1 MNKENES
8 IIQALESRLQNA
20 MLNSNVDELNEL
32 LADDVIF
39 TNHVGHLMTK
49 WDDLNMHKFGILKI
63 KKIELNR
70 VQFEN
75 HSFEDIPEKLTDKG
89 LQAFCHSDE
98 NSRSQ
103 SGRGLINFF
112 ARDFDND
119 NYLTLNSLNPHE

>member
-32 LADDVIF
+32 LADDLIF

-63 KKIELNR
+63 KKIELANLNIKLLNGVALVNTEAR
-70 VQFEN
+70 IRGIFNNQTSEN
-75 HSFEDIPEKLTDKG
+75 KFRFSRIWSKNSNNMWQVVMAHST
-89 LQAFCHSDE
+89 
-98 NSRSQ
+98 
-103 SGRGLINFF
+103 LI
-112 ARDFDND
+112 
-119 NYLTLNSLNPHE
+119 T

>member
-32 LADDVIF
+32 LADDLIF

-63 KKIELNR
+63 KKIELANLNIKLLNGVALVNTEAIIR
-70 VQFEN
+70 GIFNNQTSEN
-75 HSFEDIPEKLTDKG
+75 KFRFSRIWSKNSNNMWQVIMAHST
-89 LQAFCHSDE
+89 
-98 NSRSQ
+98 
-103 SGRGLINFF
+103 LI
-112 ARDFDND
+112 
-119 NYLTLNSLNPHE
+119 T

>member
-32 LADDVIF
+32 LADDLIF

-63 KKIELNR
+63 KKIELANLNIKLLNGVALVNTEAR
-70 VQFEN
+70 ISGIFNNQTSEN
-75 HSFEDIPEKLTDKG
+75 KFRFSRIWSKNPNDMWQVIMAHST
-89 LQAFCHSDE
+89 
-98 NSRSQ
+98 
-103 SGRGLINFF
+103 LI
-112 ARDFDND
+112 
-119 NYLTLNSLNPHE
+119 T